1 MHTLTS
7 SDFKWN
13 NERERSIW
21 AKSERSV
28 MMNFDNIFFFAFAFV
43 IYYWSRPD
51 GVFYVWSVCHM
62 LQHHVSPPHVVF
74 PEWYFWL
81 SFTDFSYRFCYSTCC
96 TTCTCAISDS
106 KLCLMFVS
114 ERAEHSPTYIS
125 DSLMTFSSISW
136 VLTCLDSCKSHL
148 LAIRQI
154 YTCSFEL
161 SLSCYS
167 Q

>member
-1 MHTLTS
+1 MNGRDRSELSLSVVWYWILITYSLPLPLWLIIDLDLT
-7 SDFKWN
+7 
-13 NERERSIW
+13 
-21 AKSERSV
+21 V
-28 MMNFDNIFFFAFAFV
+28 FD
-43 IYYWSRPD
+43 
-51 GVFYVWSVCHM
+51 WSVFHM

-81 SFTDFSYRFCYSTCC
+81 SLTDFSYRFCDSTCC

-125 DSLMTFSSISW
+125 DSRMTFSSISW